1 MCKWDKFKK
10 PPENICP
17 QKFCFIWSEDDK
29 KCRETF
35 GLCKRHAP
43 DKSHDDWYEPCEPE
57 LKKHGLPWFY
67 FIPNA
72 DKLVDEL
79 KEDYS
84 KQANE
89 LWTSISS

>member
-17 QKFCFIWSEDDK
+17 QKFCFMWSVDGS

-35 GLCKRHAP
+35 GLCIRLVP
-43 DKSHDDWYEPCEPE
+43 DKSNTDWYEPCEPE
-57 LKKHGLPWFY
+57 LEKHGLPWFY

-72 DKLVDEL
+72 YRLVVEL
-79 KEDYS
+79 KEDYIRQS
-84 KQANE
+84 SE
-89 LWTSISS
+89 LWNVTNS